1 MDTILTSW
9 IGFFEQE
16 ATCELLMEEGFES
29 YTDVLAMK
37 EKDARNLADSYVRH
51 TIADGCNIF

>member
-16 ATCELLMEEGFES
+16 ATRELLMEEGFES
-29 YTDVLAMK
+29 YTDVLALK
-37 EKDARNLADSYVRH
+37 EKDARNLADSYVRR
-51 TIADGCNIF
+51 TIAHGRDIF